1 MYTDNYEQEINLKD
15 LLFSV
20 LYRWRILLFAAVAG
34 MILIG
39 GYKALKVTGDKIA
52 TETADSYEE
61 EFTRFMEERAAV
73 EKTVRNLKAS
83 IDEQNYYIAN
93 APLMQINPYNEV
105 ISAAD
110 VVVKSKDSTESSMDS
125 LLALYKSF
133 LLGGDYL
140 DKLADEN
147 GYESRH
153 LRELLSITEESMNS
167 DLPHVSMMVSPLYEN
182 HQEIKLLHIKVK
194 GTDSQATE
202 KILEEVLNEL
212 ETLHA
217 LYKTKLGEHEL
228 DIQKMPVS
236 ETVDTDLLDWQQ
248 KVRSNARTLKK
259 ELEESQKSLN
269 SLKEPV
275 VSMSAEHSIKSSV
288 KYAIIGFF
296 AGGFMAVFAVSVQYI
311 LNDKVTSDKEIR
323 NRIGL
328 KSLGA
333 FYQAPRKRMLG
344 FIDSWLRR
352 MAGDDKVWPD
362 DAVLEMI
369 TTNIGNYASGKTR
382 LFITVF
388 ASQDTMDKV
397 CQQIH
402 KDLPELCVETARDMI
417 SNASVRKA
425 IAECEGIILVEER
438 NTSKYSLIAQ
448 ELELASNIGCEV
460 IGVVVS

>member
-1 MYTDNYEQEINLKD
+1 
-15 LLFSV
+15 
-20 LYRWRILLFAAVAG
+20 
-34 MILIG
+34 
-39 GYKALKVTGDKIA
+39 
-52 TETADSYEE
+52 
-61 EFTRFMEERAAV
+61 
-73 EKTVRNLKAS
+73 
-83 IDEQNYYIAN
+83 
-93 APLMQINPYNEV
+93 
-105 ISAAD
+105 
-110 VVVKSKDSTESSMDS
+110 
-125 LLALYKSF
+125 
-133 LLGGDYL
+133 
-140 DKLADEN
+140 
-147 GYESRH
+147 
-153 LRELLSITEESMNS
+153 
-167 DLPHVSMMVSPLYEN
+167 
-182 HQEIKLLHIKVK
+182 
-194 GTDSQATE
+194 
-202 KILEEVLNEL
+202 
-212 ETLHA
+212 
-217 LYKTKLGEHEL
+217 
-228 DIQKMPVS
+228 
-236 ETVDTDLLDWQQ
+236 
-248 KVRSNARTLKK
+248 
-259 ELEESQKSLN
+259 
-269 SLKEPV
+269 
-275 VSMSAEHSIKSSV
+275 
-288 KYAIIGFF
+288 
-296 AGGFMAVFAVSVQYI
+296 MAVFAVSVQYI

-323 NRIGL
+323 NRFGL

-382 LFITVF
+382 LFITGF